1 MHLLSHIYKLTTTT
15 DDVLARVARARLGD
29 ELASEVR
36 ALETRHA
43 NIPPTRKCNRR
54 GVSFN
59 PLKVGVRDAR
69 VSVEFEIQRHP
80 ALISSLTPASECH
93 NESRGASKCTWS
105 SSCPGPLS
113 TEYERT

>member
-1 MHLLSHIYKLTTTT
+1 MWPSCDEAERTHAESAAATLCARGVRRRRADAANEYEQRA
-15 DDVLARVARARLGD
+15 DLATHRIRY
-29 ELASEVR
+29 
-36 ALETRHA
+36 A

-93 NESRGASKCTWS
+93 RLVLLEWDSPALDGIWR
-105 SSCPGPLS
+105 
-113 TEYERT
+113 

>member
-1 MHLLSHIYKLTTTT
+1 MADADLFSLLT
-15 DDVLARVARARLGD
+15 
-29 ELASEVR
+29 LASWITPRVMSH
-36 ALETRHA
+36 LYT

-93 NESRGASKCTWS
+93 TPRLRTKPGAW
-105 SSCPGPLS
+105 PRIPLLP
-113 TEYERT
+113 